1 MFYKADIVKAAGSK
15 GTAHPD
21 CAGTAPVL
29 GMEIDS
35 MSEKIMVAMS
45 GGVDSS
51 VAASL
56 LMKQGFDVCG
66 ATLRLFGNEEAGIS
80 RSRTCCSL
88 ADVEDA
94 RSVAMR
100 LGIEHFVFNFGREFQ
115 RDVVARFV
123 EEYENGRTPNPC
135 IDCNRYIKFGKLL
148 ERARLLGM
156 DRIATGHY
164 ARAEYDPE
172 RGRWLL
178 KKAKDASKD
187 QTYVLYA
194 MTQDELAHTL
204 FPLGGFLKSEV
215 RVLAQERGFINARK
229 PDSEDICF
237 VPDGDYAGFLER
249 VMQVRPQPGDFVDR
263 EGRVLGR
270 HRGLIHYTVGQRKGL
285 GLSFPTPRYV
295 VKKDRSNNTV
305 VLGENN
311 ELYSGGFTAGNV
323 NLISVERLTEPKQ
336 VGVKIRYS
344 QTEAPAALY
353 PLEDG
358 RISVRFD
365 RPQRAVTPGQ
375 AAVFYDGDVVLGGG
389 TIEESGGTQ

>member
-1 MFYKADIVKAAGSK
+1 
-15 GTAHPD
+15 
-21 CAGTAPVL
+21 
-29 GMEIDS
+29 
-35 MSEKIMVAMS
+35 MVAMS

-56 LMKQGFDVCG
+56 LMEQGYDVCG

-94 RSVAMR
+94 RGVALR
-100 LGIEHFVFNFGREFQ
+100 LGIEHFVFNFGREFR

-123 EEYENGRTPNPC
+123 EEYKNGRTPNPC
-135 IDCNRYIKFGKLL
+135 IDCNRFIKFGKLI

-164 ARAEYDPE
+164 ARVEYDE
-172 RGRWLL
+172 KRGRWIL
-178 KKAKDASKD
+178 KKAKDSSKD

-194 MTQDELAHTL
+194 MTQDELARTL
-204 FPLGGFLKSEV
+204 FPLGGLLKSEV
-215 RVLAQERGFINARK
+215 RELARERGFANARK

-249 VMQVRPQPGDFVDR
+249 VEKVRPQPGNFVDR
-263 EGRVLGR
+263 DGNVLGR
-270 HRGLIHYTVGQRKGL
+270 HKGLIHYTIGQRKGI

-295 VKKDRSNNTV
+295 VGKDRADNTV
-305 VLGENN
+305 VLGESS
-311 ELYSGGFTAGNV
+311 ELYSGGFLAGNV
-323 NLISVERLTEPKQ
+323 NLISVERLREPQ
-336 VGVKIRYS
+336 RAGVKIRYS
-344 QTEAPAALY
+344 QTEAPAVLC
-353 PLEDG
+353 PLADG
-358 RISVRFD
+358 RIRVRFD

-375 AAVFYDGDVVLGGG
+375 AAVFYEGDLVLGGG
-389 TIEESGGTQ
+389 TIEENEGGDAP